1 MIIYHKSSD
10 LKSHIE
16 SEKKNGKT
24 TGFVPTM
31 GALHEGHM
39 SLIERSLEENDVT
52 VCSIFVNPTQFNN
65 KTDFEKYPK
74 TTVQDVQMLEEAGC
88 HILFLP
94 DVEEIYPTGFAP
106 EHYELGELENIL
118 EGSYRPG
125 HFQGVCMVVERL
137 LTLVPS
143 TTLYLGKKDY
153 QQCMVIQKLIELK
166 SIPTRLVLC
175 ETKREIDGL
184 AMSSRNMRLSP
195 EERKL
200 STNIFEALTF
210 MKNQL
215 ELKPLIEIEEL
226 AKQKLELAGF
236 EVDYVRITD
245 ARLQEIEKKEK
256 NSIIIG
262 LIAATINGIRLI
274 DNLTI
279 AE

>member
-10 LKSHIE
+10 LTSHIE
-16 SEKKNGKT
+16 TEKKNGKT
-24 TGFVPTM
+24 IGFVPTM

-39 SLIERSLEENDVT
+39 SLIERSLGENDIT

-74 TTVQDVQMLEEAGC
+74 TTVQDVQFLEEAGC

-94 DVEEIYPTGFAP
+94 DVEEIYPPGFAS
-106 EHYELGELENIL
+106 EHFELGELENIL
-118 EGSYRPG
+118 EGAYRPG

-143 TTLYLGKKDY
+143 TTLFLGKKDY

-166 SIPTRLVLC
+166 SIPTKLVLC

-184 AMSSRNMRLSP
+184 AMSSRNMRLNP
-195 EERKL
+195 EERTQ
-200 STNIFEALTF
+200 SRSIFETLTF

-215 ELKPLIEIEEL
+215 DSKPFEEIEKL

-245 ARLQEIEKKEK
+245 VQLQNIEKKKE
-256 NSIIIG
+256 NSKIIG

-274 DNLTI
+274 DNLTL

>member
-16 SEKKNGKT
+16 FEKKNGKT

-39 SLIERSLEENDVT
+39 SLIERSLAENDVT

-74 TTVQDVQMLEEAGC
+74 TTVQDVKMLEEAGC

-94 DVEEIYPTGFAP
+94 DVEEIYPTGFAS

-118 EGSYRPG
+118 EGAYRPG

-143 TTLYLGKKDY
+143 TTLFLGKKDY

-200 STNIFEALTF
+200 STNISEALTF

-245 ARLQEIEKKEK
+245 ARLQKIEKKEK

-274 DNLTI
+274 DNLTLT
-279 AE
+279 E

>member
-10 LKSHIE
+10 LTSHIE
-16 SEKKNGKT
+16 TEKKNGKT
-24 TGFVPTM
+24 IGFVPTM

-39 SLIERSLEENDVT
+39 SLIECSLGENDIT

-74 TTVQDVQMLEEAGC
+74 TTVQDVQFLEEAGC

-94 DVEEIYPTGFAP
+94 DVEEIYPPGFAS
-106 EHYELGELENIL
+106 EHFELGKLENIL
-118 EGSYRPG
+118 EGAYRPG
-125 HFQGVCMVVERL
+125 HFQGVCMVVNRL
-137 LTLVPS
+137 LALVPS
-143 TTLYLGKKDY
+143 TTLFLGKKDY

-166 SIPTRLVLC
+166 SIPTKLVLC

-184 AMSSRNMRLSP
+184 AMSSRNMRLGTD
-195 EERKL
+195 ERL
-200 STNIFEALTF
+200 QSRSIFETLTF
-210 MKNQL
+210 MKNEL
-215 ELKPLIEIEEL
+215 DLKPFDEIEKL

-245 ARLQEIEKKEK
+245 VQLQNIEKKKE
-256 NSIIIG
+256 NSKIIG

-274 DNLTI
+274 DNLTL

>member
-10 LKSHIE
+10 LSLHIE

-24 TGFVPTM
+24 IGFVPTM

-39 SLIERSLEENDVT
+39 TLIERSLAENDIT

-94 DVEEIYPTGFAP
+94 NVEEIYPAGFVSQ
-106 EHYELGELENIL
+106 HFELGELENIL
-118 EGSYRPG
+118 EGAYRPG

-143 TTLYLGKKDY
+143 TTLFLGKKDY

-166 SIPTRLVLC
+166 SIPTKLVLC

-184 AMSSRNMRLSP
+184 AMSSRNMRLNP
-195 EERKL
+195 EERMQ
-200 STNIFEALTF
+200 SRNIFETLRF
-210 MKNQL
+210 MKN
-215 ELKPLIEIEEL
+215 ELGTKPVDEIETL
-226 AKQKLELAGF
+226 AKQKLELGGF

-245 ARLQEIEKKEK
+245 DQLQNIEKKKE
-256 NSIIIG
+256 NSKIIG

-274 DNLTI
+274 DNLTL
-279 AE
+279 AG